1 MEIHNLD
8 KITIIFA
15 KAGLGLNG
23 AKQCSEYEVLFFT
36 FQEYMVS
43 FYCNVVIGNINICF
57 MNDWLNVFMCYDN
70 TYIEL
75 CLE

>member
-36 FQEYMVS
+36 FQEYLVS
-43 FYCNVVIGNINICF
+43 FYSNVDKIC
-57 MNDWLNVFMCYDN
+57 DWKHQHLFY
-70 TYIEL
+70 E
-75 CLE
+75 

>member
-15 KAGLGLNG
+15 KAGLRLNG
-23 AKQCSEYEVLFFT
+23 VKQCSEYEVLFFT

-43 FYCNVVIGNINICF
+43 F
-57 MNDWLNVFMCYDN
+57 
-70 TYIEL
+70 
-75 CLE
+75 